1 VTTRQVAVPLVAA
14 VLGSAITAVAMLAGG
29 SGGAASLA
37 RQKSVVTG
45 AGRAGM
51 STSDIYDRAGPSV
64 VFIRTR
70 SVQPGT
76 GGTAFDNGTES
87 EFSLS
92 TGSGFVIDDKGR
104 VLTNAHVITGATTL
118 EVTFPDGPTVAAHVL
133 GKDEQTDIAVLAVD
147 PSGLD
152 LRPLE
157 LGDSGS
163 VRPGDQVVAVGNP
176 AGLQV
181 NAGTGRIAAAGRAIE
196 APGGYLIQD
205 VFETDA
211 AIEPAASGG
220 PLLDADGHVVGVMS
234 RLPGQDGATTGF
246 AIPSNTAR
254 DVVGKIEESGKV
266 VRPYLGLRGT
276 ATSGGVQVS
285 YVAPGGPAAKAGIH
299 VGDVIESIDGRP
311 VNTLSGLFGEVDGH
325 TPGQSVD
332 LGVLRDGSR
341 GDVTVDLV
349 ERPATVTGG

>member
-1 VTTRQVAVPLVAA
+1 VPLVAA
-14 VLGSAITAVAMLAGG
+14 VLGSAITAGAMVAGG
-29 SGGAASLA
+29 GGGSASLA
-37 RQKSVVTG
+37 RQQSVVTG
-45 AGRAGM
+45 VGGDGSM
-51 STSDIYDRAGPSV
+51 SVNEIYDRTGPSV
-64 VFIRTR
+64 VLIRTR

-76 GGTAFDNGTES
+76 GGTAFDSGAGA
-87 EFSLS
+87 EFNLS
-92 TGSGFVIDDKGR
+92 TGSGFVIDDHGR
-104 VLTNAHVITGATTL
+104 VLTNAHVVTGATAL

-176 AGLQV
+176 TGLQA
-181 NAGTGRIAAAGRAIE
+181 NAGTGRIAASGREIE
-196 APGGYLIQD
+196 APGGYVIQN

-211 AIEPAASGG
+211 AIEPATSGG
-220 PLLDADGHVVGVMS
+220 PLLNAEGRVVGIIS
-234 RLPGQDGATTGF
+234 RLPGADSATGF

-254 DVVGKIEESGKV
+254 DVVGKIEETGKV
-266 VRPYLGLRGT
+266 VRPFIGLRGT

-285 YVAPGGPAAKAGIH
+285 YVAPDGPAAQAGVH

-311 VNTLSGLFGEVDGH
+311 VNTVGGLFGVVGGH
-325 TPGQSVD
+325 TPGESVE

-341 GDVTVDLV
+341 GGVTVQLV
-349 ERPATVTGG
+349 ERPATVTAG